1 MNAIEFALHS
11 LYFWENG
18 QGGDRDRMTNHDG
31 EHADLSQRC
40 YRFALSLTHNTA
52 LAEDLVQDAWVSTL
66 KAKGEWNHRYL
77 FRAIRTRFI
86 DWLRKHKKISFHEFE
101 KEPPDTSG
109 RYWELALDVKSM
121 EIGDEN
127 LDRALRRLNPDE
139 RNILFLFAVED
150 YSAAEIASLVE
161 RPRGTILSILSR
173 ARKKVADIRESN
185 FSRNES

>member
-1 MNAIEFALHS
+1 MCES
-11 LYFWENG
+11 R
-18 QGGDRDRMTNHDG
+18 QGGDRYRMTKPDG
-31 EHADLSQRC
+31 DHADLVQRC
-40 YRFALSLTHNTA
+40 YRFALSLTHNAT

-86 DWLRKHKKISFHEFE
+86 DWLRKHKKISFHEIE
-101 KEPPDTSG
+101 NEPPDLSG
-109 RYWELALDVKSM
+109 EYWELALDVKSM

-139 RNILFLFAVED
+139 RNILYLFAVED
-150 YSAAEIASLVE
+150 YSAAEIASLLE

-173 ARKKVADIRESN
+173 ARKKVADIREAE
-185 FSRNES
+185 FSRSEP